1 MDCPRCQFSASSE
14 ASQCPFCGWRLS
26 RAFTTISLAPPPP
39 PQRTAPS
46 ASPADALVMGPTPFP
61 RNAPAPTPRAPVA
74 PLQPVDAF
82 VLVPPASPL
91 RQTSHPGLRRPP
103 RRRPNWLARLRRSS
117 LAAATLPAPRILPH
131 AEPLPRLEILEM
143 PVVQTRFEFTAAAL
157 EPAALPVR
165 PTAPL
170 ELRMCAGLFDALLIV
185 VASTFF
191 FSLFALLGGELSF
204 GRRDL
209 LIYLVANSVLAA
221 GYFSLFALFG
231 GRTPGMQTYGL
242 HAVGFDGKRMLP
254 ERARWRAFGYL
265 VSLGSLFLGFFW
277 ALLDDRQL
285 TWHDYISQ
293 TFITDRPA

>member
-1 MDCPRCQFSASSE
+1 
-14 ASQCPFCGWRLS
+14 
-26 RAFTTISLAPPPP
+26 
-39 PQRTAPS
+39 
-46 ASPADALVMGPTPFP
+46 MGPTPFA
-61 RNAPAPTPRAPVA
+61 RTAPAPTTRLPVA
-74 PLQPVDAF
+74 PLQAVDAF
-82 VLVPPASPL
+82 ALVPPASAL
-91 RQTSHPGLRRPP
+91 RQTSHPGLRRPA
-103 RRRPNWLARLRRSS
+103 RRRPNWLTRLRRRS
-117 LAAATLPAPRILPH
+117 LAAATLHAPRSLPH
-131 AEPLPRLEILEM
+131 VEPVPRLEILEM
-143 PVVQTRFEFTAAAL
+143 PVMQTRFEFTAAAP

-165 PTAPL
+165 SAAPI
-170 ELRMCAGLFDALLIV
+170 ERRICAGFFDALLIV

-242 HAVGFDGKRMLP
+242 HVVTFDAKPLP
-254 ERARWRAFGYL
+254 LERARWRAFGYL

-285 TWHDYISQ
+285 TWHDHISQ
-293 TFITDRPA
+293 TFITDRPAS